1 MYTPNL
7 PTPINTFCLA
17 AVILLMW
24 LRAYHTVKL
33 LESGEFAPPT
43 NLWKNDWVNLKIIW
57 KEGVTNKVLSRKV
70 LTKLIT
76 SPGAAYFSTKKNRN
90 VCVLTYHPCLRNS
103 FNTIRG
109 HWTTVEKKSKLS
121 KVFPEP
127 PMVAFKQPNN
137 LRNLLVRAEMSK
149 PNTTIG
155 KSHSCGDKRCKC
167 CKHMQHSSS
176 YTSKVTGKQYKIF
189 CTVNCKS
196 ANVIYILECSVC
208 GLQYVGESKQSFH
221 NAWMDTGVTLQKK
234 HFFLWASTPDCLTT
248 VSRISTEWK
257 SSSLNRTVCGVIF
270 NVRIW
275 KDFGLKNSVFY
286 IRTVLTENNKF
297 LCIFSFTVFIVNE
310 YFTTVTKLRI
320 CAHHLLLTIIL
331 SILKCVTLYQVT
343 IIPSYLYSEM
353 RDLKIFNTSHFVTW
367 LFSEL

>member
-1 MYTPNL
+1 MKNYRTFFHVPITCIPLSSSLMKYLTLPFPSSTLLALYPQMYTPNL

-196 ANVIYILECSVC
+196 ANVIYILERLNGHRSDLTKKTFLPVSQHSRLSDHSLEDFNRMKILIIEQNCLWSDFQRENREIFWMKELRVLHPD
-208 GLQYVGESKQSFH
+208 GINRKQ
-221 NAWMDTGVTLQKK
+221 
-234 HFFLWASTPDCLTT
+234 
-248 VSRISTEWK
+248 
-257 SSSLNRTVCGVIF
+257 
-270 NVRIW
+270 
-275 KDFGLKNSVFY
+275 
-286 IRTVLTENNKF
+286 
-297 LCIFSFTVFIVNE
+297 
-310 YFTTVTKLRI
+310 
-320 CAHHLLLTIIL
+320 
-331 SILKCVTLYQVT
+331 
-343 IIPSYLYSEM
+343 
-353 RDLKIFNTSHFVTW
+353 
-367 LFSEL
+367 